1 VTVVE
6 LPPQLAPRVDDLA
19 LASRVTRDPG
29 GGAVVWLSGEHDLT
43 TRRQLCDVLAFEF
56 SVDDSDVIVDLSD
69 VTFMDCSTVGV
80 LIGGKEWMAAQQ
92 RWMSVRAPSRCARRL
107 LDLSG
112 LNRLLDTR
120 PSAMIPSLTPLPAGP
135 QPFAGRA
142 RRAG

>member
-1 VTVVE
+1 MTAVD
-6 LPPQLAPRVDDLA
+6 LPPQLAPKVDDLA

-43 TRRQLCDVLAFEF
+43 TRRQLCEVLAFEF
-56 SVDDSDVIVDLSD
+56 SVDHSDVIVDLSD

-92 RWMSVRAPSRCARRL
+92 RWMSVRAPSRCALRL

-120 PSAMIPSLTPLPAGP
+120 PSAMIPSLIPFPAGP
-135 QPFAGRA
+135 QSHAGRA